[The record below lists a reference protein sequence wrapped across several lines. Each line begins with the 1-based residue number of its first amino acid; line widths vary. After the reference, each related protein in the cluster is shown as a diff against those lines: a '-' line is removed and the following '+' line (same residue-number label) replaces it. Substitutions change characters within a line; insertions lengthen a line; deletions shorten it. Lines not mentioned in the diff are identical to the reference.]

1 MTATV
6 RTKNQRLVSLDI
18 FRGLAI
24 AGMILVNN
32 PGSWSTVY
40 APLLHAKW
48 HGWTP
53 TDWVFPFFLFAV
65 GMAIPLALGKRLGQ
79 PQGKLLRKI
88 GIRSLLIFGLGLLLA
103 AFPHFKLTGRTP
115 GSLLWLHYFLAA
127 IFVISLFLRGAALGQ
142 KPVRAPL
149 ARRALYAV
157 LASGAGIALIGAFYA
172 DYSTLRIPGVLQRIA
187 IVYAVCAVLFLN
199 TSWKGQLGSAIALL
213 LGYWAVM
220 SLVPV
225 PGGIA
230 PNLEPESNLGA
241 WLDRTLLGTGHL
253 WSQSKT
259 WDPEGLL
266 STLPAIA
273 TGISG
278 MLATHWMKQAGS
290 ANRRLFGLL
299 GAGLVLLVAG
309 TLWDLAF
316 PINKALWTSSYVLH
330 SSGVALIILSLIYW
344 LADVKGYTGW
354 GRPFYIYGANAL
366 FVFVLSGFVAKL
378 SYTISWVADGQ
389 AVTLKNWIYHT
400 FFTSVLSPYNASL
413 AFALSNVV
421 VFWVLA
427 WLLYRRQIYI
437 KV

>member
-1 MTATV
+1 MTASV

-18 FRGLAI
+18 FRGIAI

-65 GMAIPLALGKRLGQ
+65 GMAVPLALGKRLGQ

-103 AFPHFKLTGRTP
+103 AFPHFKLSGQTP
-115 GSLLWLHYFLAA
+115 ATLLFIHYVLVG
-127 IFVISLFLRGAALGQ
+127 IFVISLFLRGLALGR
-142 KPVRAPL
+142 KPVRSQL
-149 ARRALYAV
+149 ARSALYA
-157 LASGAGIALIGAFYA
+157 LLFSGGGIAIIGAFYA

-199 TSWKGQLGSAIALL
+199 ANWKVQLGAAIALL
-213 LGYWAVM
+213 LGYWAIM
-220 SLVPV
+220 TLVPV

-230 PNLEPESNLGA
+230 PNLEPETNLGA
-241 WLDRTLLGTGHL
+241 WLDRRLLGTGHL

-278 MLATHWMKQAGS
+278 MLATYWMKQAPN
-290 ANRRLFGLL
+290 ANRRFFGLL
-299 GAGLVLLVAG
+299 SAGLVLLAAG
-309 TLWDLAF
+309 TLWGRAF

-330 SSGVALIILSLIYW
+330 SSGVALIFLSLIYW

-354 GRPFYIYGANAL
+354 GKPFYIYGANAL

-378 SYTISWVADGQ
+378 SYAISWTSGGQ
-389 AVTLKNWIYHT
+389 AVTLKNWIYNT
-400 FFTSVLSPYNASL
+400 FFTPVLSPYNASL
-413 AFALSNVV
+413 AFALCNVLL
-421 VFWVLA
+421 FWALA
-427 WLLYRRQIYI
+427 WLLYRRRIYI

>member
-1 MTATV
+1 MTATK
-6 RTKNQRLVSLDI
+6 TKNQRLISLDI

-40 APLLHAKW
+40 PPLLHAKW

-79 PQGKLLRKI
+79 PQGQILRKI

-103 AFPHFKLTGRTP
+103 AFPHFKLTEATP
-115 GSLLWLHYFLAA
+115 AGLLVVHYVLVAM
-127 IFVISLFLRGAALGQ
+127 FVVSLFLRGVGLGQ
-142 KPVRAPL
+142 KPVKSTL
-149 ARRALYAV
+149 AHRSWYLI
-157 LASGAGIALIGAFYA
+157 LASGAGIALIGLFYA

-187 IVYAVCAVLFLN
+187 IVYAICALLFLN
-199 TSWKGQLGSAIALL
+199 TSWKGQLGIAMALL
-213 LGYWAVM
+213 LGYWGIMA
-220 SLVPV
+220 LVPV

-230 PNLEPESNLGA
+230 PNLEPETNLGA

-278 MLATHWMKQAGS
+278 MLATYWMKNEADD
-290 ANRRLFGLL
+290 RRRFLGLL
-299 GAGLVLLVAG
+299 GAGVVLIVLSE
-309 TLWDLAF
+309 LWNLAF

-330 SSGVALIILSLIYW
+330 SSGVALVFLSLIYW
-344 LADVKGYTGW
+344 LADVKGYTTW
-354 GRPFYIYGANAL
+354 GKPFYVYGANAL

-378 SYTISWVADGQ
+378 SYTISWEAGGQ
-389 AVTLKNWIYHT
+389 AVTLKTWIYDT
-400 FFTSVLSPYNASL
+400 FYTSVLSPYNASL
-413 AFALSNVV
+413 AFAITNVLF
-421 VFWVLA
+421 FWALA
-427 WLLYRRQIYI
+427 WLLYRNRIYI

>member
-1 MTATV
+1 MTATT
-6 RTKNQRLVSLDI
+6 TKNQRLISLDI

-40 APLLHAKW
+40 PPLLHAKW

-79 PQGKLLRKI
+79 PQGAILRKI

-103 AFPHFKLTGRTP
+103 AFPHFKLAEATP
-115 GSLLWLHYFLAA
+115 SGLLVVHYVLVAV
-127 IFVISLFLRGAALGQ
+127 FVGSLFLRGVALGQ
-142 KPVRAPL
+142 KPVKAAL
-149 ARRALYAV
+149 AQRSWYLL
-157 LASGAGIALIGAFYA
+157 LASGAGIALIGLFYA

-187 IVYAVCAVLFLN
+187 IVYAICALLFLN
-199 TSWKGQLGSAIALL
+199 TSWKGQLGIAIVLL
-213 LGYWAVM
+213 LGYWGIMA
-220 SLVPV
+220 LVPV

-230 PNLEPESNLGA
+230 PNLEPETNLGA

-266 STLPAIA
+266 STLPAVA

-278 MLATHWMKQAGS
+278 MLATYWMKNEADD
-290 ANRRLFGLL
+290 RRRFLGLL
-299 GAGLVLLVAG
+299 GAGVALIALSE
-309 TLWDLAF
+309 LWSLAF

-330 SSGVALIILSLIYW
+330 SSGVALVFLSLIYW
-344 LADVKGYTGW
+344 LADVKGHTTW
-354 GRPFYIYGANAL
+354 GKPFYVYGANAL

-378 SYTISWVADGQ
+378 SYTISWEAGGQ
-389 AVTLKNWIYHT
+389 AVTLKTWIYNT
-400 FFTSVLSPYNASL
+400 FYTSVFSPYNASL
-413 AFALSNVV
+413 AFAITNVV
-421 VFWVLA
+421 FFWALA
-427 WLLYRRQIYI
+427 WLLYRSRIYI